1 MMSATVEFFIF
12 VKVNEVD
19 KEFFTHRTVETAG
32 MPGPMRSSSRGCHTD
47 VAGINH
53 TGTLKWKKK
62 LNDWIL
68 ELYIVIW
75 RKKSRSHFWNGD
87 FLEIPPLFHEFFKRL
102 DKKKT
107 VTQMSLASI
116 TPVHCKQK
124 SKVGWWV
131 IFFFLFF
138 YLHRTS
144 GDVGTWCIW

>member
-1 MMSATVEFFIF
+1 
-12 VKVNEVD
+12 
-19 KEFFTHRTVETAG
+19 
-32 MPGPMRSSSRGCHTD
+32 MRSTRSSLHTEQLKQLGCQARWGPAREAVTQMSLASITPVHW
-47 VAGINH
+47 NE
-53 TGTLKWKKK
+53 KKM

-68 ELYIVIW
+68 ELFIVIW

-131 IFFFLFF
+131 IFFFLFLPT
-138 YLHRTS
+138 Y
-144 GDVGTWCIW
+144 DVGTWCIW